1 MGIPEEMMNEIQNG
15 FKNIHLSDIGKKFRD
30 QWIFRKVNLDIHSGE
45 KIAITGQNGSGKS
58 TFLQL
63 LAGYISQSEGKISW
77 QGNSAVIPV
86 EDFHKY
92 ISFASPYLELIEEF
106 TLEENLV
113 FYSRYKKLQAGL
125 TIPMIIE
132 KSGLAGA
139 TDKLIKNFSSG
150 MKQRCKLAMAF
161 MADTPVLLLD
171 EPLSN
176 LDSGG
181 YEWYNNLVG
190 GLTGNRTVIICSNQV
205 REETFFCDRVI
216 SIENFR

>member
-1 MGIPEEMMNEIQNG
+1 MNEIQNG
-15 FKNIHLSDIGKKFRD
+15 FKSIHLSDIGKKFRD

-63 LAGYISQSEGKISW
+63 LSGYISQSEGAVSW
-77 QGNSAVIPV
+77 QGNNALIPIEQV
-86 EDFHKY
+86 HHY
-92 ISFASPYLELIEEF
+92 ISFAAPYLELIEEF

-113 FYSRYKKLQAGL
+113 FFSRYKKLQAGI
-125 TIPMIIE
+125 TIPVLIE
-132 KSGLAGA
+132 KSGLMGA

-161 MADTPVLLLD
+161 MADTPILLLD

-176 LDSGG
+176 LDGGG
-181 YEWYNNLVG
+181 YEWYNIMVK
-190 GLTGNRTVIICSNQV
+190 GLAGNRTVILCSNQV

-216 SIENFR
+216 NIENFR